1 MHSDLRLALKIALGL
16 FGAGM
21 VIGWIGLGP
30 TPVAQILGHLRSES
44 LPLSVGP
51 FAVFFA
57 AVFFCAVTERR
68 ALLMVAA
75 AGLVAG
81 VAHLAL
87 HGVPPL
93 QGMTALYYVV
103 LFGLWLGIASL
114 AALAWLAWR
123 GADADARRT
132 ARDALAGCLF
142 IALWSAFL
150 YSYLQATVVLHPTT
164 FDAPLHRFD
173 ATLGFQASP
182 LAARWVAGAPPV
194 AGLLDL
200 VYEYL
205 ALGYAALYGLTLRR
219 RGNPPVNL
227 LLVWALGGVC
237 GFIAYH
243 LLPAA
248 GPRYL
253 FGALFPNSLPPVE
266 AVPATPTIVMPSPR
280 NAMPSLHTGWAI
292 ILWAYARLFGS
303 RWIERACLAGLA
315 LTLAATLAKGEHYLI
330 DLVVAMPFIAA
341 VLTASLRKVS
351 WDDPRKR
358 LAVVSG
364 FGVWLAWIVA
374 LRFGLKAFE
383 SVPGLAWLAV
393 AATVYHGASLYRTFF
408 RLARGVAEAPAAAPV
423 RARAP
428 AGLGTAT
435 ALFFVSGFT
444 ALVYEVVF
452 SKSLALVFGSMAT
465 ATYTVLATYMGGMAL
480 GAWLGGR
487 IAARRADPLLIYAV
501 CEGAIGLYSAAT
513 PFIFDGIR
521 AAYVPLAAGLPPD
534 APVLVALRV
543 LLGAGALAVPTVLMG
558 MTLPAMARF
567 FEAARESMGSSV
579 AALYGANTLG
589 AALGALLAGYAVL
602 PALGLTRSITVTAV
616 GSVVVGLVAL
626 RLRERSAAV
635 ACAAPP
641 EAALHPA
648 GGGAAPHRGFLAL
661 ALVALFVTGLVTLA
675 LEVLY
680 MHLLA
685 IVAGNSVYAFAL
697 MLFTFLVGLGG
708 GAVAAR
714 ALLRL
719 RQPLAATLGWLQLG
733 IAAVALFG
741 VLQWERIPYYF
752 AAYLAY
758 PVELGFGQRE
768 AIRAA
773 VCFVAML
780 PPALLIGALYPLSI
794 ELATRSSRTAAVG
807 VLGRAAAVNT
817 LGNIAGVLLAGFV
830 MLPLLG
836 SIASIRVLAA
846 LALGLGLACL
856 WMVRSEIPRLAWAPV
871 AIVLAAIA
879 VQPRSLDYEALAS
892 GANVYF
898 YPQDWGEVVA
908 HAESADGGLSSVATS
923 TQAGGVLRTLLTN
936 GKFQGNNAGGGE
948 MKAQAGFALAP
959 LLHTR
964 RRERALVIGYGTG
977 GSAYTVHAAGFA
989 ALDIVELSADI
1000 VRLADRYFPE
1010 VNRSVTSRPG
1020 VRTFVT
1026 DGRNFLLLQPR
1037 TYDLISMEISSIWFA
1052 GAANLYN
1059 REFYQLAKARLAPGG
1074 VLQQWIQLHHIRPHD
1089 VLFVLGSVRSE
1100 FRFVWIYLLGE
1111 QGIIVATDDPSA
1123 RPDAARMREL
1133 ERAAGLKD
1141 ILALYDGH
1149 LDEVRDAVLIDPR
1162 GVDLFLGAFNAPR
1175 EAWVSTDDN
1184 LVLEYGTPKGNAL
1197 KGKESMAR
1205 NVETLRRFQAQAV
1218 AAAR

>member
-1 MHSDLRLALKIALGL
+1 MRSDLRLALYIALGL
-16 FGAGM
+16 LGAGM
-21 VIGWIGLGP
+21 AIGWIGLGP
-30 TPVAQILGHLRSES
+30 TPAAQILGHLRSES

-51 FAVFFA
+51 YAVFFA
-57 AVFFCAVTERR
+57 AVFFCAITDRR
-68 ALLMVAA
+68 ALAMAAA
-75 AGLVAG
+75 AGIAGG

-87 HGVPPL
+87 HDVPSL
-93 QGMTALYYVV
+93 QGMKALYYALV
-103 LFGLWLGIASL
+103 FGLWLGTASL
-114 AALAWLAWR
+114 AALAWLALR

-142 IALWSAFL
+142 ITLWSAFL
-150 YSYLQATVVLHPTT
+150 YTYLQATVVLHPTT
-164 FDAPLHRFD
+164 FDAPLHRFE
-173 ATLGFQASP
+173 ATLGFQAAP

-205 ALGYAALYGLTLRR
+205 AFGYAVLYGLTLRR

-227 LLVWALGGVC
+227 LLVWALGGMC

-253 FGALFPNSLPPVE
+253 FGALFPNGLPPVE
-266 AVPATPTIVMPSPR
+266 AVPATPTIVTPSPR

-303 RWIERACLAGLA
+303 RWIERACIA

-364 FGVWLAWIVA
+364 FGVWLAWIVG

-383 SVPGLAWLAV
+383 SVPGLAWLAI
-393 AATVYHGASLYRTFF
+393 AATVIHGASLYRTFF
-408 RLARGVAEAPAAAPV
+408 LLARGVPEAPAAAP
-423 RARAP
+423 ARAAVP
-428 AGLGTAT
+428 AGLGAAT
-435 ALFFVSGFT
+435 ALFLVSGFT

-487 IAARRADPLLIYAV
+487 IAARRDDPLLIYAV

-567 FEAARESMGSSV
+567 FEVARESMGRSV

-602 PALGLTRSITVTAV
+602 PALGLTRSIIVTAV
-616 GSVVVGLVAL
+616 GSVVVGLFAL
-626 RLRERSAAV
+626 QLRERSAGA
-635 ACAAPP
+635 ARAAP
-641 EAALHPA
+641 AATPRPA
-648 GGGAAPHRGFLAL
+648 GAGAAPHRGFLAL

-685 IVAGNSVYAFAL
+685 IVAGNSVYAFSL

-708 GAVAAR
+708 GAAAAR
-714 ALLRL
+714 RLLRL

-752 AAYLAY
+752 AAYVAY

-780 PPALLIGALYPLSI
+780 PPAFLIGALYPLSI
-794 ELATRSSRTAAVG
+794 ELATRSSRAAAVG

-817 LGNIAGVLLAGFV
+817 LGNIAGVLLAGFI

-846 LALGLGLACL
+846 LAFGLGLVCL

-871 AIVLAAIA
+871 AVVLAAIA

-898 YPQDWGEVVA
+898 HAQDWGEVVA
-908 HAESADGGLSSVATS
+908 HAESADGGLSSVAANA
-923 TQAGGVLRTLLTN
+923 QPGGVLRTLLTN
-936 GKFQGNNAGGGE
+936 GKFQGNNATGGE

-959 LLHTR
+959 LLHTP

-989 ALDIVELSADI
+989 ELDIVELSADI

-1010 VNRSVTSRPG
+1010 VNRGVTSRPG

-1026 DGRNFLLLQPR
+1026 DGRNFLMLQPR
-1037 TYDLISMEISSIWFA
+1037 TYDLISIEISSIWFA

-1111 QGIIVATDDPSA
+1111 QGIIVATNDPSA
-1123 RPDAARMREL
+1123 RPDPAHMRQL
-1133 ERAAGLKD
+1133 ERAPGLKD

-1149 LDEVRDAVLIDPR
+1149 LDEVRDGVLIDPR
-1162 GVDLFLGAFNAPR
+1162 GVELFLGAFNAPR
-1175 EAWVSTDDN
+1175 EAWISTDDN

-1197 KGKESMAR
+1197 KAKESMAR
-1205 NVETLRRFQAQAV
+1205 NLETLRTFQAQAV